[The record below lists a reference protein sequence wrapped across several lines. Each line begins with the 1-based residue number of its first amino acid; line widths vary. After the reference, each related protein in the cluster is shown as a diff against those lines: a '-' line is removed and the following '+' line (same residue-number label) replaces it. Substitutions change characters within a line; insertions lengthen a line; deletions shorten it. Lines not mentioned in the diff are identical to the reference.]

1 MYLISDLFLVSGQA
15 VQKYLVKKDDVEKE
29 EWECQTWINKYDD
42 ERKWEH
48 TASLSASFIMALFT
62 YIW

>member
-42 ERKWEH
+42 ERK
-48 TASLSASFIMALFT
+48 
-62 YIW
+62 